1 MLARGAVPTVSVL
14 LLLHVAQPT
23 LGDLPVHCLHHQIA
37 GEWDFFLGPPSPHR
51 SSCGHRSP
59 DVEDLQ
65 PPVALG
71 EVGERKRL
79 TLSHPSLAQSATDD
93 SGRWTMIYDEA
104 FEVNVDS
111 LSFLAFSR
119 FDLGYSNSIKMN
131 ISRCGE
137 TQLGWYR
144 NTAGTQWGCYYA
156 KKLPMVPHEH
166 ASLLSFVPPRVARTA
181 QYDEVLD
188 QGYHSSFA
196 ANINLLQDL
205 WTAKPHERWF
215 GKSLRQLNG
224 LAGIFRSFSASEQRE
239 RAGAGV
245 SFLQR
250 ANTRNRRAGGV
261 QGLLPDE
268 TPLPR
273 TWDWRNVDGVNYLDP
288 VIDQGECGSC
298 YAVATTHMLSA
309 RHRIRQQDPTIE
321 PFSIS
326 FPLYCSEYNQGCNG
340 GYGILT
346 AKWSQDVGLLPSTCM
361 RYNTSGSCSLECDL
375 GSLAGKRY
383 RAAHHRYVGSWY
395 GNAGIEAIKAELYR
409 NGPLVLGLEPSEDFM
424 FYSEGIYRSSLPL
437 NLLQLGSHEWERVDH
452 AVLLIGW
459 GEEDGTKYWRIQN
472 SWGPEWGEEGVFR
485 ILMGENELGIES
497 MPEAADV
504 VEDEQAG
511 RQVAAFFREL
521 AGGPQDG
528 SAADGGGGGR

>member
-340 GYGILT
+340 GYAFLL
-346 AKWSQDVGLLPSTCM
+346 ARWAQDVGLVPRSCGN
-361 RYNTSGSCSLECDL
+361 YSSGGKCRLSCRVDGLE
-375 GSLAGKRY
+375 KRW
-383 RAAHHRYVGSWY
+383 RADNHHYVGGYY
-395 GNAGIEAIKAELYR
+395 GAATEQEMMRELVSS
-409 NGPLVLGLEPSEDFM
+409 GPLVASFEPKADIM
-424 FYSEGIYRSSLPL
+424 YYSGGIYESVPNQRT
-437 NLLQLGSHEWERVDH
+437 EWEKVDH
-452 AVLLIGW
+452 AVLLVGF
-459 GEEDGTKYWRIQN
+459 GEEKGQRYWILQN
-472 SWGPEWGEEGVFR
+472 SWGKEWGEKGFFR
-485 ILMGENELGIES
+485 MARGTDESGIES
-497 MPEAADV
+497 IVVGADV
-504 VEDEQAG
+504 VEATHPAG
-511 RQVAAFFREL
+511 SVLLEFAQKL
-521 AGGPQDG
+521 
-528 SAADGGGGGR
+528 